1 MSQLITASI
10 DLDKIKAERLIQG
23 KKGKY
28 ANITIWIN
36 DQPDQYGDDVSIE
49 QKTEKGETKIYIGN
63 GRTYKK

>member
-36 DQPDQYGDDVSIE
+36 DQPDQYGNDVSIE